1 MDTDNKA
8 QEAIKIIESQL
19 SELSSLFESTRTGR
33 DFDTATEKLV
43 RWKTRTIRLLSDK
56 ISHSEGSKLE
66 QIRRN
71 WVTYDKLGDFK
82 HDVDKYSAFLYTLKE
97 ELKSHPE
104 DIFLAEIKQDTTT
117 LLEEKAKISS
127 SRVVFIVHGHDDAIK
142 QSTARF
148 LERLDLKPLILHEQP
163 NKGRTIIEK
172 LEASA
177 SEVDVR
183 YAVILLTPDDI
194 GADASEKD
202 KSRPRAR
209 QNVVFELGYFIAKLG
224 RNRVSA
230 LYCEGV
236 ELPSDYQGVLYTKID
251 SAGAWQME
259 LAREIKAAGIDIDL
273 NKLV

>member
-1 MDTDNKA
+1 
-8 QEAIKIIESQL
+8 
-19 SELSSLFESTRTGR
+19 
-33 DFDTATEKLV
+33 
-43 RWKTRTIRLLSDK
+43 
-56 ISHSEGSKLE
+56 
-66 QIRRN
+66 
-71 WVTYDKLGDFK
+71 LGDFK